1 MHSNDDVYPS
11 GNKVIMGD
19 FNGANV
25 CDSSGR
31 PRQHYPPPPS
41 IHSYYYG
48 HSHRRTGQHPFG
60 GGANRFLPEWIP
72 TVGGGG
78 SSRNFPGSII
88 CGGKV
93 VGDIFLGPCA
103 PDSVGGGGNGSIFF
117 R

>member
-1 MHSNDDVYPS
+1 MQFCLWCSMHSNDDVYPS

-31 PRQHYPPPPS
+31 PRQHYPPS
-41 IHSYYYG
+41 RANIHW
-48 HSHRRTGQHPFG
+48 G

-78 SSRNFPGSII
+78 
-88 CGGKV
+88 V
-93 VGDIFLGPCA
+93 VAEIFQDP
-103 PDSVGGGGNGSIFF
+103 
-117 R
+117 